1 MKIGFFAISIVVI
14 VSATALIA
22 RFSFEPAQRLI
33 TPIAELFLSKGVLRI
48 PADQTDKYVVLTI
61 DDAPSSRT
69 EEILDLLDRY
79 GATAT
84 FFVHTDQIAGADRQA
99 AMTRI
104 GADGHDIGH
113 HMARDR
119 KTTKLSRA
127 EFEAEFSSVA
137 IDLQTYE
144 GARGFFRPPHGA
156 YKTSRMDPALAQYG
170 YDQPLSVFDS
180 KRRYILAS
188 FIPWDAGGAT
198 NTADAEHNKRVGA
211 QYAQKLLDNIY
222 PGAIVVFHD
231 GEEGNREARLDA
243 TLHSLEHFLK
253 GAAHAGFDVVS
264 LSESIDRHRPEN
276 TD

>member
-1 MKIGFFAISIVVI
+1 MIYRISII
-14 VSATALIA
+14 VFVFIAATALIA
-22 RFSFEPAQRLI
+22 RFSFEPVQRLI
-33 TPIAELFLSKGVLRI
+33 TPIAELFFSKGVLRI

-69 EEILDLLDRY
+69 KEILDLLDQY
-79 GATAT
+79 DATAT

-99 AMTRI
+99 AMMRI

-127 EFEAEFSSVA
+127 EFETEFSSVA
-137 IDLQTYE
+137 LNLQVYE

-156 YKTSRMDPALAQYG
+156 YKTNTMDPALVKYG
-170 YDQPLSVFDS
+170 YDKPMGALDS
-180 KRRYILAS
+180 ERRYILAS

-198 NTADAEHNKRVGA
+198 NTADADHNKRVGV

-231 GEEGNREARLDA
+231 GEEGNREARLEA

-253 GAAHAGFDVVS
+253 GATHAGFDVVS
-264 LSESIDRHRPEN
+264 FSDGAVCHRPKTTE
-276 TD
+276 